1 MQCTVTADNNSGL
14 LSMVLGN
21 RDVLDAACKITSCGV
36 RGQKPDHSKVS
47 NRALIKH
54 GS

>member
-1 MQCTVTADNNSGL
+1 MQCTVTADNYSG

-21 RDVLDAACKITSCGV
+21 RDALDAACKITSCGV
-36 RGQKPDHSKVS
+36 RGQKADHSKVS
-47 NRALIKH
+47 SRALIKH

>member
-1 MQCTVTADNNSGL
+1 MQCTVASDNNSG

-21 RDVLDAACKITSCGV
+21 RDVLDAACKVPSCGV
-36 RGQKPDHSKVS
+36 RGQKADHSKVS
-47 NRALIKH
+47 SRALIKH